1 MYHEGEKLDEIHI
14 YIYTYVTAGFFF
26 YLYLTKKSILM
37 NMIDDICKKKRKM
50 KSN

>member
-14 YIYTYVTAGFFF
+14 YIHMLPQAFFLF
-26 YLYLTKKSILM
+26 ILDKKSILM